1 MKNKNERPGMDPV
14 RKALFASV
22 ALAFFLFAAFQE
34 TASAGG
40 MGWEEAWRFVRE
52 NNPGLSSVSHSVA
65 AARASMKL
73 SATSAKVTASLSGTS
88 SKEEGDRASSSAGLS
103 LSYNTSLFGREKA
116 LIGAEKAAFREAETL
131 LEVATLNLYRQ
142 TAISFW
148 GAAAGVALVDAGKEE
163 IKKRQAFLDD
173 ARLRFDQGMVPQLDV
188 MRAESALAEAHHS
201 LALMEAR
208 SSGFAAMLKGLA
220 GWKEVA
226 PEEGIFQKVDEIEAR
241 TLPPDF
247 ASVAMEHPSVIKAGK
262 AVEKAAFLL
271 KVAETTPLP
280 NLNLNAT
287 RTLAADG
294 AASMQYTQDDWWVR
308 ATLSIPVI
316 DGGQTR
322 WTVERARAGLAS
334 AESALGAARAEV
346 MMSLFSAWEDQIA
359 ASKGLEAE
367 RSRFRLVSGERE
379 IVLLRY
385 REGLASQIEVLDAQ
399 TRYAASIA
407 SLIDARRALLV
418 AEAALASAEG
428 KIPGEASR

>member
-1 MKNKNERPGMDPV
+1 MKNKNERSSNNPR
-14 RKALFASV
+14 RKALHATV
-22 ALAFFLFAAFQE
+22 VLALFLGAAFQG
-34 TASAGG
+34 TAAAAG
-40 MGWEEAWRFVRE
+40 MEWEEAWRFVRE
-52 NNPGLSSVSHSVA
+52 NNPGLTSVRHSVA

-88 SKEEGDRASSSAGLS
+88 SKEEGDRSSSSAGLS
-103 LSYNTSLFGREKA
+103 LSYNASMFGREKA
-116 LIGAEKAAFREAETL
+116 LIGVEKTAFREAEIL
-131 LEVATLNLYRQ
+131 LEIATLNLYRQ

-163 IKKRQAFLDD
+163 IRKRQAFLDD

-208 SSGFAAMLKGLA
+208 SSGFASMLKGLA
-220 GWKEVA
+220 GWKDVA
-226 PEEGIFQKVDEIEAR
+226 PAEDIFGIEDETDAR
-241 TLPPDF
+241 TRPPDF
-247 ASVAMEHPSVIKAGK
+247 GLVAVEHPSVIKAGK

-271 KVAETTPLP
+271 KVAEKTPLP
-280 NLNLNAT
+280 NLNLAAT
-287 RTLAADG
+287 KTLAADG

-322 WTVERARAGLAS
+322 WTVERAMAGLAS

-346 MMSLFSAWEDQIA
+346 MMNLFSAWEDQIA

-418 AEAALASAEG
+418 AEASLSSAEG
-428 KIPGEASR
+428 KIPGEVSR